1 MPTLKF
7 TFTKDNM
14 PQTSEEFRQA
24 LWQAIENVSPVDD
37 FIAIV
42 KNLTIL
48 EQDYGMDSAD
58 FYARFQRGEM
68 GDAMGFMR
76 WATKYEMYRE
86 MKEDLSET
94 LDMLEQYALPA
105 GR

>member
-1 MPTLKF
+1 MPVLKF
-7 TFTKDNM
+7 MKDNM
-14 PQTSEEFRQA
+14 PHSSEEFRQA
-24 LWQAIENVSPVDD
+24 LREVLENASPVDD
-37 FIAIV
+37 FVAIV

-48 EQDYGMDSAD
+48 EQGYGMDSAD

-68 GDAMGFMR
+68 GDAMEFMR

-94 LDMLEQYALPA
+94 LDLLEQYALPA